1 VSVVTGE
8 GKDSADAEWLAAG
21 QRWAW
26 MTRLSEPGMV
36 GGGAAVTTERRTR
49 PSRRGPGMTQAI
61 LAVAVVALAAA
72 CGGGR
77 GGRTGTTAAPPSP
90 ASRRPGTTVAAI
102 SKPCLSAAEQE
113 RTFRFRTGS
122 GTTLVG
128 LALGR
133 GRSGLVLGHQLG
145 GDLCEWL
152 PQARAFARR
161 GYQALAFDF
170 AGFGHSQHGSAHDR
184 VDTDV
189 VAAAE
194 QLRRRG
200 ADRIV
205 LVGSSMGGTAVLSA
219 ATRIRPPVA
228 GVVSLSG
235 PSGFGGVDARAA
247 MRRLLVPVLL
257 VVGADDRTFNTQ
269 ARTLYAAARFRDKRL
284 LVVPGRVHGT
294 GMLEL
299 GDQAPKVLAAVRG
312 FIDDRTGH

>member
-1 VSVVTGE
+1 
-8 GKDSADAEWLAAG
+8 
-21 QRWAW
+21 
-26 MTRLSEPGMV
+26 
-36 GGGAAVTTERRTR
+36 
-49 PSRRGPGMTQAI
+49 MTQAI

-77 GGRTGTTAAPPSP
+77 GDRTGTAAPPSSAP
-90 ASRRPGTTVAAI
+90 RRPATTVAAT

-113 RTFRFRTGS
+113 RTLRFRTGS
-122 GTTLVG
+122 GAALVG
-128 LALGR
+128 VALGK

-152 PQARAFARR
+152 PQARAFAKR

-170 AGFGHSQHGSAHDR
+170 AGFGDSQHGSADDR

-235 PSGFGGVDARAA
+235 PSSFGGVDARAA
-247 MRRLLVPVLL
+247 MRRLRGRGVGVLL
-257 VVGADDRTFNTQ
+257 DAGADDRPFQ
-269 ARTLYAAARFRDKRL
+269 AHARTLYAATRVRDKRL

-299 GDQAPKVLAAVRG
+299 GDEAPKVLAAVRG
-312 FIDDRTGH
+312 FIEDRTGY